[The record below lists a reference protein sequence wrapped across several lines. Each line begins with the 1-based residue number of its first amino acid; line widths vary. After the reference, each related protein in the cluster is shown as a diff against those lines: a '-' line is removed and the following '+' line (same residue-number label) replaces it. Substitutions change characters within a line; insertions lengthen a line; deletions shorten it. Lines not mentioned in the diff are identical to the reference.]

1 MKAAFH
7 KISIDFE
14 YLNEIYTINSD
25 PYNTLSE
32 LKDIVCKKIFPCPG
46 NVHCIYKN
54 VDLFDKED
62 EEIIKLFPHNS
73 KIKIKLKKPQ
83 KERVIRKSILNYNI
97 RPNLKTLENIPQKC
111 YPSIEALISPEKKSK
126 TLRKKKIIRLMS
138 LPSMTNTVTNSRPS
152 SKQNNK
158 IVEEAVNDNIKNN
171 DLFYFLHKNEIDK
184 YKTSKKINNKVN
196 SNELKKVLKSYQS
209 SKNQNILTDI
219 KDLKDIDFLLLNLK
233 GKNLNKLKFR
243 NNKSLNFTK
252 NYILNDKEHKTE
264 IKNSKTKIMD
274 LNISSEEKEIK
285 EDEVTDNNNEENT
298 NTNFDNNKNN
308 NNNTNPINK
317 DIIDENYEC
326 SSCQKEIISVY
337 CINCNQ
343 FKCNSCIQLCKADE
357 HEYIQINLEDDC
369 INNIISFGEMVNSNI
384 DKNLEDISEFDKEIQ
399 VYDIVKY
406 KNNLITF
413 FNEILNIYNEIIDIL
428 RNIYKIKG
436 RAKEMNKF
444 ETESNKIKT
453 EINEI
458 LQKANSYLKSDANI
472 SKPKYKM
479 MNMQYFFNLINEK
492 EKAYDS
498 INKNMKKYSLNTT
511 INSNMEKCF
520 NQIENLMKSLLNK
533 ENPFSLEG
541 DLKNEY
547 KKLIETQENSRR
559 DKKRLY
565 MKRKTLSVKPIHLP
579 HFPLIGV
586 DKQLDL
592 DVNNSELLE
601 I

>member
-97 RPNLKTLENIPQKC
+97 RPNLKILENIPQKC

-209 SKNQNILTDI
+209 SRNQNILTDI

-233 GKNLNKLKFR
+233 GKNLNKLKF
-243 NNKSLNFTK
+243 
-252 NYILNDKEHKTE
+252 
-264 IKNSKTKIMD
+264 KI
-274 LNISSEEKEIK
+274 
-285 EDEVTDNNNEENT
+285 
-298 NTNFDNNKNN
+298 
-308 NNNTNPINK
+308 
-317 DIIDENYEC
+317 
-326 SSCQKEIISVY
+326 QK
-337 CINCNQ
+337 
-343 FKCNSCIQLCKADE
+343 
-357 HEYIQINLEDDC
+357 
-369 INNIISFGEMVNSNI
+369 
-384 DKNLEDISEFDKEIQ
+384 
-399 VYDIVKY
+399 
-406 KNNLITF
+406 
-413 FNEILNIYNEIIDIL
+413 
-428 RNIYKIKG
+428 
-436 RAKEMNKF
+436 
-444 ETESNKIKT
+444 
-453 EINEI
+453 
-458 LQKANSYLKSDANI
+458 QKLWI
-472 SKPKYKM
+472 
-479 MNMQYFFNLINEK
+479 
-492 EKAYDS
+492 
-498 INKNMKKYSLNTT
+498 
-511 INSNMEKCF
+511 
-520 NQIENLMKSLLNK
+520 
-533 ENPFSLEG
+533 
-541 DLKNEY
+541 
-547 KKLIETQENSRR
+547 
-559 DKKRLY
+559 
-565 MKRKTLSVKPIHLP
+565 
-579 HFPLIGV
+579 
-586 DKQLDL
+586 
-592 DVNNSELLE
+592 
-601 I
+601 